1 MTKFIIFFTIY
12 QKKFVLLQIIFTMQ
26 TLMNETSRMTPTTR
40 ALLDRA
46 RRYCALS
53 EQCETSVRQKLISW
67 GAVAADVEPIIRSL
81 RADDYL
87 NDSRYACAYAES
99 KILHQHWGRQKV
111 LYQLRL
117 KHLSKEAI
125 AASMKVVDDDTYY
138 GILREEAEKKLR
150 VLGSD
155 QAPDYYRRLY
165 SFLSSRGYT
174 LSEINHVITNNPEQ

>member
-1 MTKFIIFFTIY
+1 M
-12 QKKFVLLQIIFTMQ
+12 
-26 TLMNETSRMTPTTR
+26 
-40 ALLDRA
+40 
-46 RRYCALS
+46 
-53 EQCETSVRQKLISW
+53 
-67 GAVAADVEPIIRSL
+67 AADVEPIIRSL